1 MKIYLT
7 KRRQRVSVKS
17 KISALERIISEVSQ
31 GSILVPPLFNIF
43 LNGLLL
49 FVENAHLSS

>member
-7 KRRQRVSVKS
+7 KRRQRVRVKS
-17 KISALERIISEVSQ
+17 KISAWERIISEVSQ
-31 GSILVPPLFNIF
+31 GSILVRLLFNIF

-49 FVENAHLSS
+49 FVESAHLSS